1 MINVFYKNRNTIGQ
15 FMVAL
20 MKRILSLLFILTLL
34 GSTTL
39 WALRGEENGRD
50 YNRDVQ
56 WKSDTMANTK
66 YATCRGADSDGDIS
80 SYATITVDVDT
91 ITENWGEDVPWYKKI
106 QRRGVDYSAYANI
119 WADATDG
126 SYAVYAS
133 VPGDSDSSSGDVNGD
148 TYRVAEIST
157 FDWMRNPGDV
167 EQYLGNANGDA
178 DVRIPGHHSKAKA
191 NNFEVIGDS

>member
-1 MINVFYKNRNTIGQ
+1 MIRIFNRNRNATRQ
-15 FMVAL
+15 FMAPL
-20 MKRILSLLFILTLL
+20 MKKISSLLFILMLF

-66 YATCRGADSDGDIS
+66 YATCTGADSDGDIS

-91 ITENWGEDVPWYKKI
+91 IRENWGEDVPWWKKI
-106 QRRGVDYSAYANI
+106 QGQGVDYSAYANI
-119 WADATDG
+119 WAEATDG
-126 SYAVYAS
+126 SYSVYAS
-133 VPGDSDSSSGDVNGD
+133 VPGDADSSSGVVNGD

-191 NNFEVIGDS
+191 NNFGVIGDS

>member
-1 MINVFYKNRNTIGQ
+1 MINVFYRNHTTIGQ
-15 FMVAL
+15 FMVAP
-20 MKRILSLLFILTLL
+20 MKRMLSLLFILTLL

-66 YATCRGADSDGDIS
+66 WATCRGADSDGNIS

-119 WADATDG
+119 WADASTG
-126 SYAVYAS
+126 SYSLSAVT
-133 VPGDSDSSSGDVNGD
+133 PGDMEGPSGIVNGD
-148 TYRVAEIST
+148 TYREASASD
-157 FDWMRNPGDV
+157 FDWMNNPGDV
-167 EQYLGNANGDA
+167 EQYLGNASSSGT
-178 DVRIPGHHSKAKA
+178 VSIPGHRSEAKA
-191 NNFEVIGDS
+191 EDFGVIGDS